1 LVFIALCHCIIA
13 DPCRASLL
21 NCRCKFARFMGRNLP
36 ISWATRH
43 GIATPKRPNLP
54 RNERNSS
61 HEASKFTI
69 DHDYVSWSSPY
80 QVLHVSDGFAALK
93 MVRTLISQLI
103 LLDYLLPDMDG
114 LECLDRL

>member
-1 LVFIALCHCIIA
+1 MVFIALCHCIIA

-21 NCRCKFARFMGRNLP
+21 NC
-36 ISWATRH
+36 
-43 GIATPKRPNLP
+43 
-54 RNERNSS
+54 
-61 HEASKFTI
+61 KFTI
-69 DHDYVSWSSPY
+69 DHVYVSWSSPY
-80 QVLHVSDGFAALK
+80 QLLHVSDGFAALK

>member
-1 LVFIALCHCIIA
+1 
-13 DPCRASLL
+13 
-21 NCRCKFARFMGRNLP
+21 
-36 ISWATRH
+36 
-43 GIATPKRPNLP
+43 
-54 RNERNSS
+54 
-61 HEASKFTI
+61 
-69 DHDYVSWSSPY
+69 VSWSSPY

>member
-1 LVFIALCHCIIA
+1 
-13 DPCRASLL
+13 
-21 NCRCKFARFMGRNLP
+21 MGRNLP

-69 DHDYVSWSSPY
+69 DHVYVSWSSPY

-103 LLDYLLPDMDG
+103 LLDYLCPTWMAWSAWTG
-114 LECLDRL
+114 SERARGWDRHQSFS

>member
-1 LVFIALCHCIIA
+1 MG
-13 DPCRASLL
+13 SLETL
-21 NCRCKFARFMGRNLP
+21 KFGLHRSLSLHYSRSVSCLP
-36 ISWATRH
+36 V
-43 GIATPKRPNLP
+43 
-54 RNERNSS
+54 
-61 HEASKFTI
+61 
-69 DHDYVSWSSPY
+69 YVSWSSPY